1 MTKIT
6 KTLKLVIIGLIFL
19 LGLHFTANFTHKDF
33 VETFINEKKNCYD
46 LLVKKGN
53 HVFLYN
59 SSLSYVPGVNPVQF
73 NNLEEYTE
81 YVQWERANGI
91 NCPVLFLQHEYDAQ
105 NNSNYKLRPSLE
117 NQQGG
122 LNATS
127 CNSHENKEEL
137 NKKVTAFNDVLAHIE
152 LDDDNIKKTANAM
165 NTNWGGAKFARELVA
180 DGQFTKHDE
189 DERFNT
195 NN

>member
-33 VETFINEKKNCYD
+33 VETFINEKKDCYD

-105 NNSNYKLRPSLE
+105 NNSNYKLRPSLD

-122 LNATS
+122 LNSTS
-127 CNSHENKEEL
+127 CNADEKKDL
-137 NKKVTAFNDVLAHIE
+137 DKKVTAFNEVLTHIDLEDDVNKE
-152 LDDDNIKKTANAM
+152 KTANAM
-165 NTNWGGAKFARELVA
+165 DTNWGGAKFARELVS

-195 NN
+195 L

>member
-33 VETFINEKKNCYD
+33 VETFINEKKDCYD

-105 NNSNYKLRPSLE
+105 NNSNYKLRPSLD

-122 LNATS
+122 LGGTS
-127 CNSHENKEEL
+127 CNADEKKDL
-137 NKKVTAFNDVLAHIE
+137 DKKVTAFNEVLTHIDLEDDVNKE
-152 LDDDNIKKTANAM
+152 KTANAM
-165 NTNWGGAKFARELVA
+165 DTNWGGAKFARELVS

-195 NN
+195 L